1 MASRDGLVR
10 RAAQVAQRRGPPGH
24 DLLLP
29 LAVDAQ
35 LVARTRVAV
44 RRATVA
50 SIRIRTVAHAI
61 AVRGGAIPVRAVA
74 TIAVEG
80 AAVPVRPVAVRV
92 AAVAVRAV
100 AVRIAAVPVPIGVA
114 TIAIGAVAVRVAT
127 IAVRAVAVRIAA
139 VPVPVGV
146 ATIAVRR
153 LAVLGMSG
161 GDCEDGRAS
170 EQRRAED
177 QDSHGSPL
185 FERCEGPL

>member
-35 LVARTRVAV
+35 VVARTRVAV

-114 TIAIGAVAVRVAT
+114 TIA
-127 IAVRAVAVRIAA
+127 
-139 VPVPVGV
+139 
-146 ATIAVRR
+146 VRR

-177 QDSHGSPL
+177 QDSHGTPL